1 MRSSTDNL
9 SIEKKMPMIFFFLD
23 LTKILKNQVIRT
35 VPNISTVTVSNY
47 LIILK
52 KLCLFLSELLI

>member
-9 SIEKKMPMIFFFLD
+9 SIEKKMPMIFFLD